1 VELDGSVVLRV
12 AGADVVVFMTAT
24 DVMTLVVVAVVVGLG
39 SAGRPVVIVTRIFLI
54 KKEKKKN
61 KLGLVKRKKKKMTE
75 TSHYSTYFC
84 PGRRLCSTL

>member
-1 VELDGSVVLRV
+1 MRVELDGSVVLRV

-61 KLGLVKRKKKKMTE
+61 KLGLVKRKKKK
-75 TSHYSTYFC
+75 
-84 PGRRLCSTL
+84 R